1 MKILLQFAGAR
12 LILGGGLLA
21 AVAVAGCS
29 DDPVAVDPVTS
40 VQKTGSTDNQ
50 QVAAGTV
57 VPFSPEVALTTA
69 SGAKAVGA
77 TVTFTV
83 EGGGGTV
90 DGGVAV
96 TDIRGLARVRE
107 WTLGQLAGPNSLK
120 ATANGLEVTFT
131 ADGIAGPAAAVFSSA
146 GEEQTAQVNAGVAI
160 PPAVRVVDQFGNGVG
175 GLPVQW
181 QVVSGG
187 GLVLG
192 SGSTDSRANGLAEV
206 LGWQLGPTPGQNIL
220 EAAAPGFPVVQFTA
234 TAVP

>member
-120 ATANGLEVTFT
+120 ATASGLEVTFT

-146 GEEQTAQVNAGVAI
+146 GEEQTAQVNTEVAI

-175 GLPVQW
+175 GHPVQW

-192 SGSTDSRANGLAEV
+192 SGSTDSRSNGLAEI
-206 LGWQLGPTPGQNIL
+206 LGWQLGPAPVQNIL
-220 EAAAPGFPVVQFTA
+220 EADALGFPVIQFTA